1 MLTSFKGALTLWAHT
16 SVNVTKDCISLTEN
30 AEVRKISLHF
40 AFIFV
45 FHFISGLTGR
55 AGDHGGR
62 QSLDDFQCDLLQCL

>member
-16 SVNVTKDCISLTEN
+16 SVNVTKDCISLMEN

-45 FHFISGLTGR
+45 FNFISG
-55 AGDHGGR
+55 
-62 QSLDDFQCDLLQCL
+62 

>member
-45 FHFISGLTGR
+45 SHFISGLSGR